1 LNRAAGLAAQ
11 IEQNLGLKADLVEDH
26 GGILEVTLNDKII
39 YSNHRECCQE
49 FVPENI
55 IRDLGDFISS
65 GNISR
70 KELPRKSEGG

>member
-1 LNRAAGLAAQ
+1 MNRATGLAAQ
-11 IEQNLGLKADLVEDH
+11 IEQYLGLKANLVEDH
-26 GGILEVTLNDKII
+26 GGILEVSLNDKII

-55 IRDLGDFISS
+55 IRDLGDVISS

-70 KELPRKSEGG
+70 KESTRKSGGG